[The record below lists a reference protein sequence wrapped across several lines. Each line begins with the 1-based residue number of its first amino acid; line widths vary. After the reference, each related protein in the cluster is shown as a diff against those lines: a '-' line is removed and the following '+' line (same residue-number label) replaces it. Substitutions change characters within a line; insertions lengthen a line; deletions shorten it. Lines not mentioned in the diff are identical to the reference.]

1 MITTV
6 CYSYSYH
13 ITIESYVSQF
23 ILQAAIVGTTWGR
36 HPWRQ
41 GKSKSVEGTFAAF
54 LSIYLSLYLLLLI
67 IRQHQRYQHPM
78 TDVTTNLQYSFDQQ
92 FNDHDKTSIITMTN
106 PSSIAVTTA
115 DHLTMISIAMITSV
129 VEVAST
135 IDDNISMPIAAV
147 VTLIFS
153 PFILHV

>member
-1 MITTV
+1 
-6 CYSYSYH
+6 
-13 ITIESYVSQF
+13 
-23 ILQAAIVGTTWGR
+23 
-36 HPWRQ
+36 
-41 GKSKSVEGTFAAF
+41 
-54 LSIYLSLYLLLLI
+54 
-67 IRQHQRYQHPM
+67 M